1 MAEVN
6 QVPETAVSPEIVD
19 HFPRPSAEPPTR
31 TFLRAP
37 DPADDAYRDSPKG
50 RVAEW
55 MRGRGLNADFDLPLL
70 GRPLAPT
77 EGDLQYYRDPLADR
91 SAIGKLSHAYYDAI
105 GVRLDD
111 PAYLQVLGPLA
122 AVAQAPVTP
131 SGAAKKLAT
140 RGTATVG
147 RLIAKSLPRDARAL
161 ATYANDLSR
170 AAAVLSKADVAA
182 TPNAA
187 AALRK
192 VMYRGEKGGPSAL
205 KTWFFGGTPS
215 AERTINMAY
224 AKKMGGQSPMSDEMA
239 DHIVKAADKLSAEIS
254 TALKS
259 PRGAAKA
266 DTTKLKAA
274 MVALSSEL
282 KSGAEAYRS
291 RGVWNMAKDSGGW
304 VGGKLK
310 AAAASASGVRR
321 YKAGSMKASRSIF
334 GFAGSLADW
343 GLSKIPG
350 ISPAALDTAQKYIG
364 GTLGATPLG
373 VASAGAI
380 VGLYDKLTKPS
391 RDEAGAAAGDAT
403 AAEAY
408 RRAYGAEPPKAT
420 TPMAPAATP
429 APAAPAPPPLK
440 AAFFF

>member
-19 HFPRPSAEPPTR
+19 NFSRPATGPYVHPTPPSM
-31 TFLRAP
+31 RAITP
-37 DPADDAYRDSPKG
+37 VEELTHTVD
-50 RVAEW
+50 
-55 MRGRGLNADFDLPLL
+55 
-70 GRPLAPT
+70 
-77 EGDLQYYRDPLADR
+77 
-91 SAIGKLSHAYYDAI
+91 YDAFNQKYRV
-105 GVRLDD
+105 GTPDKPNPVPGAPYSSFRPEDMML
-111 PAYLQVLGPLA
+111 VA
-122 AVAQAPVTP
+122 AAGAPRVV
-131 SGAAKKLAT
+131 G
-140 RGTATVG
+140 ATVG

-161 ATYANDLSR
+161 ATYANDLSK

-192 VMYRGEKGGPSAL
+192 VMYRGEKGGPGAL

-266 DTTKLKAA
+266 DTTKMKAA

-364 GTLGATPLG
+364 GTLGAAPLG

-380 VGLYDKLTKPS
+380 VGLYDKSTKPS
-391 RDEAGAAAGDAT
+391 RDEAGAAAGDAA

-408 RRAYGAEPPKAT
+408 RRAYGAEPPKA
-420 TPMAPAATP
+420 
-429 APAAPAPPPLK
+429 APAAPAAQQPPGTPAATAAPAAPAMSKLN
-440 AAFFF
+440 AAFYF

>member
-6 QVPETAVSPEIVD
+6 QVPETAVSPEITDNFSRPATGPYVHPTPPSMRAITPVEELTHTVD
-19 HFPRPSAEPPTR
+19 
-31 TFLRAP
+31 
-37 DPADDAYRDSPKG
+37 
-50 RVAEW
+50 
-55 MRGRGLNADFDLPLL
+55 
-70 GRPLAPT
+70 
-77 EGDLQYYRDPLADR
+77 
-91 SAIGKLSHAYYDAI
+91 YDAFNQKYRV
-105 GVRLDD
+105 GTPDNPNPVPGAPYFPFRPEDMMLVAAAGA
-111 PAYLQVLGPLA
+111 PRVVGA
-122 AVAQAPVTP
+122 AV
-131 SGAAKKLAT
+131 GK
-140 RGTATVG
+140 
-147 RLIAKSLPRDARAL
+147 LIAKSLPRDARAL

-170 AAAVLSKADVAA
+170 AAATLSKADVAA

-187 AALRK
+187 VALRK

-224 AKKMGGQSPMSDEMA
+224 AKKMGGRSPMSDEMA
-239 DHIVKAADKLSAEIS
+239 DHIVKAADNLSAEIS
-254 TALKS
+254 AALKS
-259 PRGAAKA
+259 PRGAVKA

-282 KSGAEAYRS
+282 KAGAEAYRS

-334 GFAGSLADW
+334 GLVGSLADW

-350 ISPAALDTAQKYIG
+350 ISPTALDTAQKYIG

-373 VASAGAI
+373 MASAGAI

-391 RDEAGAAAGDAT
+391 RDEAGAAAGDKA

-408 RRAYGAEPPKAT
+408 RRAYGAEPPKVT
-420 TPMAPAATP
+420 TPAAPAATP
-429 APAAPAPPPLK
+429 APATPAPPPLK

>member
-19 HFPRPSAEPPTR
+19 NFSRPATGPYVHPTPPSMRAITPVEELTHTVDYDAFNQKYRVGTPDNPNPVPGAPYFPFRPE
-31 TFLRAP
+31 
-37 DPADDAYRDSPKG
+37 DMMW
-50 RVAEW
+50 VAEA
-55 MRGRGLNADFDLPLL
+55 G
-70 GRPLAPT
+70 APRVV
-77 EGDLQYYRDPLADR
+77 G
-91 SAIGKLSHAYYDAI
+91 
-105 GVRLDD
+105 
-111 PAYLQVLGPLA
+111 
-122 AVAQAPVTP
+122 
-131 SGAAKKLAT
+131 
-140 RGTATVG
+140 ATVG

-161 ATYANDLSR
+161 AAYANDLSR
-170 AAAVLSKADVAA
+170 AAAVLRKADVAA

-192 VMYRGEKGGPSAL
+192 VMYHGEKGGPSAL

-224 AKKMGGQSPMSDEMA
+224 AKELGGQSPMSDEMA
-239 DHIVKAADKLSAEIS
+239 GHIVKAADKLSAEIS

-334 GFAGSLADW
+334 GLAGSLADW

-373 VASAGAI
+373 AASAGAI

-391 RDEAGAAAGDAT
+391 RDEAGAAAGDAA

-420 TPMAPAATP
+420 TPTAPAATSAPVTP
-429 APAAPAPPPLK
+429 APPLK